1 MSEGDDSLDGKIA
14 SGEDPTSETTSTSG
28 ETPPAEATHPQTD
41 SHNEGKETGQIDNPH
56 ENNNNINESTDGAVE
71 VTKEPADKANVEVEA
86 PAEEETIASSL
97 SGEHVDTHNNDSIT
111 KEPSQPDLDTNTVD
125 VENESSPEPEFSEE
139 QPSSNVGVVLEA
151 STEKE
156 NSEPEQTEQDE
167 TDIMWELDPA
177 PQTPTMGEIDT
188 TPITTV
194 HSLGDLHGWAPGLI
208 SYLIENK
215 LATVS
220 IGGVPMQHDDGTL
233 HIENLNS
240 TFPNP
245 TLNWPSLPKSG
256 LKMPEKLGKWYGV
269 QNGGHAAIHA
279 RWIADPEVAF
289 VQVGD
294 IFDRADHSEL
304 AAEILR
310 QLIIDAPGRVFA
322 LVGNHE
328 QFMLE
333 NDYQNWAH
341 NEIRSAHTDYDV
353 GPKEGQR
360 AHFRF
365 INPAIDQHEVMQEVF
380 DRYTN
385 SVWTLFLT
393 QGAVMNKLGWVDDVV
408 ADISSL
414 ETMLEEGWTPYEHA
428 KKLRETLGLKGK
440 EIPGAVS
447 ALTINDILF
456 HHAEPAAHQTNRQGT
471 HIALYETI
479 SEYNHPALNQ
489 FKIQMYRHGGG
500 SLHDSA
506 DQTLL
511 WARGSSS
518 GANSGQPSAQE
529 HLEHLAANWP
539 GLHRIVHGHTPTVGL
554 SEFSN
559 ITSGESRPVSYNA
572 DHTQAQPVKGR
583 ANKIRV
589 HNIDE
594 GMSPVYFQH
603 SMQNPYDPCRAPIG
617 LRMELEGSDMPEA
630 SSETSE
636 LVPVPPSGSM
646 EEDRRKL
653 WLWQPG
659 EWKTNLPTEPQL
671 VNGAVMSAVNY
682 NDWKGVLLVGDS
694 PNQDEL
700 LAALIRKINGRM
712 ASSFLIEQC
721 MNKVLGKKLN
731 TIPRQITYIPIFGD
745 DLHNGKTISILRANN
760 ISLLF
765 AKATNTGMEIIVFN
779 GFEGKHTFE
788 LTTAQ
793 SLEAKSTVRS
803 IETKP
808 FTVTHTTL
816 SNTAVAI
823 ISLGNRAKSG
833 FKFFSSQE
841 GKPDDSLGSFGYYF
855 TTASESK
862 TPTFDDKDIAE
873 MPTPQPK
880 VEINSPVK
888 NPEPRQQSG
897 SRQGGLQSQ
906 TTDQKK
912 NDRKVGMITNR
923 GGIQRQSTKSGLKG
937 QVSNTQQ
944 PKKSDDAKGIHG
956 QTGADKGKVATSS
969 QGHGI
974 TSQVTSPSNS
984 HLPTDDGNKSNS
996 SGNRLT
1002 NNFRFNKYTFSR
1014 KIREDLIEEIDKI
1027 IKSKS
1032 SESVKIES
1040 IYTLE
1045 RELSNISG
1053 FVFCFRVVRSMTGW
1067 MRLIIKCDKFESLN
1081 DRKKYEKNEPNT
1093 TIAMYALEG
1102 GKLENVYPEGIELI
1116 PGLMLK
1122 EAKEILDQLNNKVV
1136 ELFSIKSGD

>member
-1 MSEGDDSLDGKIA
+1 MSEGDDSLEGKIA
-14 SGEDPTSETTSTSG
+14 PSENPASETVTAAG
-28 ETPPAEATHPQTD
+28 ETPPAEATHTQKD
-41 SHNEGKETGQIDNPH
+41 NHDEGNETGQVDALD
-56 ENNNNINESTDGAVE
+56 ENNNNVDQSTDDVVE
-71 VTKEPADKANVEVEA
+71 VTGK
-86 PAEEETIASSL
+86 PAEENETFASSVT
-97 SGEHVDTHNNDSIT
+97 GEHTGTDGKYPPTERLPQSDLENDSLDVQDESPVS
-111 KEPSQPDLDTNTVD
+111 EPELLEKQPTVD
-125 VENESSPEPEFSEE
+125 VE
-139 QPSSNVGVVLEA
+139 VVLKP

-156 NSEPEQTEQDE
+156 KSEPEQIDHDE
-167 TDIMWELDPA
+167 TDIMWEVDPA

-220 IGGVPMQHDDGTL
+220 IGGAPMQHDDGTL

-269 QNGGHAAIHA
+269 QNGGHAAINA

-380 DRYTN
+380 ERYTD

-414 ETMLEEGWTPYEHA
+414 ETMLKEGWTPYEHA

-479 SEYNHPALNQ
+479 SEYDHPALNQ

-554 SEFSN
+554 SEFTN

-630 SSETSE
+630 SSESSE

-745 DLHNGKTISILRANN
+745 DLHNGKTITILRANN

-779 GFEGKHTFE
+779 GSEGKHTFE

-793 SLEAKSTVRS
+793 SLEAKSTVGT
-803 IETKP
+803 IETHP

-816 SNTAVAI
+816 SNTAVAV
-823 ISLGNRAKSG
+823 ISPGNKAKSA
-833 FKFFSSQE
+833 FKFFSSQK
-841 GKPDDSLGSFGYYF
+841 GKSDDSLGSLGYYF

-862 TPTFDDKDIAE
+862 TPTLDHKDLAE
-873 MPTPQPK
+873 MPSPQPK
-880 VEINSPVK
+880 VEMNYPIKDKKPI
-888 NPEPRQQSG
+888 QQTG
-897 SRQGGLQSQ
+897 SKQGGLKAQ
-906 TTDQKK
+906 TTDRKK
-912 NDRKVGMITNR
+912 NDRKVGMITNKR
-923 GGIQRQSTKSGLKG
+923 GIQHQSTKSGLKG
-937 QVSNTQQ
+937 QVSSTQQ

-956 QTGADKGKVATSS
+956 QSGADKGKVATSS
-969 QGHGI
+969 RGHGT
-974 TSQVTSPSNS
+974 TSQVTSPDKTQS
-984 HLPTDDGNKSNS
+984 HIDSEHTPKERGNRLDNFNFSLYSLRRSIEEEIINKIDSFLRSNS
-996 SGNRLT
+996 S
-1002 NNFRFNKYTFSR
+1002 KE
-1014 KIREDLIEEIDKI
+1014 IRINMRHT
-1027 IKSKS
+1027 
-1032 SESVKIES
+1032 VKHKHGS
-1040 IYTLE
+1040 H
-1045 RELSNISG
+1045 G
-1053 FVFCFRVVRSMTGW
+1053 FVFLIKVIRSKTNW
-1067 MRLIIKCDKFESLN
+1067 TRFVIKCGEFEDYSQQKNL
-1081 DRKKYEKNEPNT
+1081 EKTEPSGVIAEHDSSGALQNT
-1093 TIAMYALEG
+1093 GNLD
-1102 GKLENVYPEGIELI
+1102 LI
-1116 PGLMLK
+1116 PGLVLK
-1122 EAKEILDQLNNKVV
+1122 EASEILDQLNNKVV

>member
-1 MSEGDDSLDGKIA
+1 MPEGDDLVGGEIA
-14 SGEDPTSETTSTSG
+14 SAEESASETAIAAEETTSF
-28 ETPPAEATHPQTD
+28 EAAHTQTD
-41 SHNEGKETGQIDNPH
+41 NQNEGKETGEVDAPNEIDN
-56 ENNNNINESTDGAVE
+56 NIDQSTDDSVE
-71 VTKEPADKANVEVEA
+71 VTGK
-86 PAEEETIASSL
+86 PAEEDETFANSVTGAQI
-97 SGEHVDTHNNDSIT
+97 DTNGKDSHNEESPQPESETDLLDIQDESPVPESDLLEEQTSNDAEIVL
-111 KEPSQPDLDTNTVD
+111 EPS
-125 VENESSPEPEFSEE
+125 
-139 QPSSNVGVVLEA
+139 
-151 STEKE
+151 TEIE
-156 NSEPEQTEQDE
+156 NSEPEQTDQDE

-177 PQTPTMGEIDT
+177 PQTPPMGEIDT

-220 IGGVPMQHDDGTL
+220 IGGAPMQHDDGTL

-240 TFPNP
+240 AFPNP

-256 LKMPEKLGKWYGV
+256 LKMPEELGKWYGV
-269 QNGGHAAIHA
+269 QNGGHAAINA

-428 KKLRETLGLKGK
+428 KKLRDALGLKGK

-636 LVPVPPSGSM
+636 LVPVPPTGSM

-671 VNGAVMSAVNY
+671 VNGAVMSAVNF

-721 MNKVLGKKLN
+721 MNKILGKKEN
-731 TIPRQITYIPIFGD
+731 TIPRQITYIPIIGD
-745 DLHNGKTISILRANN
+745 ELHNGKTISILRENN
-760 ISLLF
+760 ISIVL
-765 AKATNTGMEIIVFN
+765 AKTTSAEMDIIVFN
-779 GFEGKHTFE
+779 GFEGKLSFE

-793 SLEAKSTVRS
+793 SLEAKSTLRS
-803 IETKP
+803 IETQP
-808 FTVTHTTL
+808 YTVTRTTL
-816 SNTAVAI
+816 SNTAVAV
-823 ISLGNRAKSG
+823 ISPGNRSKSA
-833 FKFFSSQE
+833 FKFFSSQK
-841 GKPDDSLGSFGYYF
+841 GKSDDSLGSFGYYF

-862 TPTFDDKDIAE
+862 TPTLDDKDIAK
-873 MPTPQPK
+873 MPPPQPK
-880 VEINSPVK
+880 DEMNSPVYNQAPK
-888 NPEPRQQSG
+888 QQRGSG
-897 SRQGGLQSQ
+897 QGGLQAQ

-912 NDRKVGMITNR
+912 NERKVGMISNK
-923 GGIQRQSTKSGLKG
+923 GAIQRQRTKSGLKG

-944 PKKSDDAKGIHG
+944 PKEINDAKGIHG

-974 TSQVTSPSNS
+974 TSQVTSPNKTQS
-984 HLPTDDGNKSNS
+984 HIDSEHTPKERGNRLDNFNFSLYSLRRSIEEEIINKIDSFLRSNS
-996 SGNRLT
+996 SNE
-1002 NNFRFNKYTFSR
+1002 
-1014 KIREDLIEEIDKI
+1014 IRINMRHT
-1027 IKSKS
+1027 
-1032 SESVKIES
+1032 VKHKHGS
-1040 IYTLE
+1040 H
-1045 RELSNISG
+1045 G
-1053 FVFCFRVVRSMTGW
+1053 FVFLIKVIRSKTNW
-1067 MRLIIKCDKFESLN
+1067 TRFAIKCGEFEDYSQQKNL
-1081 DRKKYEKNEPNT
+1081 EKTEPSGVIAEHDSSGTLKNT
-1093 TIAMYALEG
+1093 GNLG
-1102 GKLENVYPEGIELI
+1102 LI
-1116 PGLMLK
+1116 PELVLK
-1122 EAKEILDQLNNKVV
+1122 EASEILDQLNNKVV
-1136 ELFSIKSGD
+1136 ELFSVKSGD